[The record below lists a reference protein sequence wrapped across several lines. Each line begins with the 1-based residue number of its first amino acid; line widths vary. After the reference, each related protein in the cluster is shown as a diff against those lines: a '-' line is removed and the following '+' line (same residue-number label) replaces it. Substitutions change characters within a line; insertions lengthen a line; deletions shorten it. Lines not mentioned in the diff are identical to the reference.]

1 MANARI
7 LVVDDD
13 TGILEFIGLALG
25 DEGYEVHMAT
35 DGVAALEMARQNPP
49 DLILLDMHMPTM
61 DGWEFSE
68 AYKEFPGRRSPIVVL
83 TAARDADGTAKEI
96 DADGSITKPF
106 NLEELLDIVES
117 YTETS

>member
-13 TGILEFIGLALG
+13 TGILEFVGMALC
-25 DEGYEVHMAT
+25 DEGYDVQTAA
-35 DGVAALEMARQNPP
+35 DGALALEMARENPP

-68 AYKEFPGRRSPIVVL
+68 AYKELPGRHAPIVVL
-83 TAARDADGTAKEI
+83 TAARDADGSARQI
-96 DADGSITKPF
+96 QADGSITKPF
-106 NLEELLDIVES
+106 NLDELLEVVES
-117 YTETS
+117 YTETP